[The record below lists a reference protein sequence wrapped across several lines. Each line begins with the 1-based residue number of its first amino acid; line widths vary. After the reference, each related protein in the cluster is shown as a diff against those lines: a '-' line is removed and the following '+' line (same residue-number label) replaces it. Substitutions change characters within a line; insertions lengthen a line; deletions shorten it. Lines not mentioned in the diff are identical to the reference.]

1 VHAPAGR
8 AGALTDACC
17 AFSAQNRRVRV
28 IALNGT
34 STAGKSTLAAAMQHQ
49 FAAQG
54 QCWVILGIDDFLG
67 KLPAP
72 WVRYHEAGAHA
83 EEGVTSSGSGRTSSS
98 GPGPSADPSSPATA
112 GRWRRWPAVG

>member
-1 VHAPAGR
+1 MLRP
-8 AGALTDACC
+8 
-17 AFSAQNRRVRV
+17 FSAKNRRVRV

-34 STAGKSTLAAAMQHQ
+34 STAGSPRWSRAMQHQ

-83 EEGVTSSGSGRTSSS
+83 ELAAAVIE
-98 GPGPSADPSSPATA
+98 
-112 GRWRRWPAVG
+112 RRAELDDLRSCRE

>member
-1 VHAPAGR
+1 MHAPAGR

-83 EEGVTSSGSGRTSSS
+83 ELAAAVIE
-98 GPGPSADPSSPATA
+98 
-112 GRWRRWPAVG
+112 RRAEFDDLRSCRE